1 MKGTM
6 AKARCEEIIIDQ
18 YLKGNISNEFKDE
31 LLVSINARRDNE
43 QYLEVMFG
51 ELKEDS
57 FGKLIVSIL
66 IKELEDGLSE

>member
-1 MKGTM
+1 MKGIM

-18 YLKGNISNEFKDE
+18 YLKGHISNEFKDK
-31 LLVSINARRDNE
+31 LLWGIDNE

-66 IKELEDGLSE
+66 IKELEHELSK

>member
-1 MKGTM
+1 MKGIM
-6 AKARCEEIIIDQ
+6 AKVRCEEIIIDQ
-18 YLKGNISNEFKDE
+18 YLKGHISNEFKDK
-31 LLVSINARRDNE
+31 LLWGIDNE

-66 IKELEDGLSE
+66 IKELEHELSE

>member
-1 MKGTM
+1 MKGIM
-6 AKARCEEIIIDQ
+6 AKAKYEEIIIDQ
-18 YLKGNISNEFKDE
+18 YLKGHISNEFKDK
-31 LLVSINARRDNE
+31 LLWGIDNE

-66 IKELEDGLSE
+66 IKELEHELSK

>member
-1 MKGTM
+1 MKI
-6 AKARCEEIIIDQ
+6 KCEEIVIDR
-18 YLKGNISNEFKDE
+18 YLKGNISNEFKDK
-31 LLVSINARRDNE
+31 LLWGIDNE

-66 IKELEDGLSE
+66 IKELEHELSE